1 MKILNWLGTI
11 ALLLTAAFFVNSKRV
26 AVQRAD
32 RLQEQKVT
40 AEQSRK
46 SGSLKKAKKLGTK
59 VKLAMVAA
67 KAAGKKSDARIKK
80 LEERNETS
88 LADRVRD
95 FNNSL

>member
-1 MKILNWLGTI
+1 MKILNWLGAI
-11 ALLLTAAFFVNSKRV
+11 ALLLTGLFFANSKRV

-40 AEQSRK
+40 AEK
-46 SGSLKKAKKLGTK
+46 SNKKNALKKAKALGKK
-59 VKLAMVAA
+59 VQKSMDKA
-67 KAAGKKSDARIKK
+67 KTAGEKSDARIKK

-88 LADRVRD
+88 LAGRVSD

>member
-1 MKILNWLGTI
+1 MKILNWLGAI
-11 ALLLTAAFFVNSKRV
+11 ALLLTGLFFVNSKRV

-40 AEQSRK
+40 AEQSKK
-46 SGSLKKAKKLGTK
+46 SGSLKKAKKLGDK
-59 VKLAMVAA
+59 VKVAMNKA

-80 LEERNETS
+80 LEERNEVS
-88 LADRVRD
+88 LANRVSD